1 MKVFILLLVLLS
13 VPLITKANN
22 TTYDDWIVKA
32 PAGHASYCA
41 PISGTIGK
49 ARVAAAHFASM
60 ALTDSFDKNQISGS
74 EELRQLNFNNEGQSS
89 YSQQI
94 KKVTISTEVKVK
106 IISEKILNNQACV
119 LVKKSDF

>member
-49 ARVAAAHFASM
+49 ARVAATHFASM

-74 EELRQLNFNNEGQSS
+74 EELRQLNLNNESQSS

-119 LVKKSDF
+119 LVKKI